1 MFEPRNTTFE
11 EDIRAFNTMYRMRV
25 EHTPSLQIG
34 MSVVQRL
41 KDFKSI
47 LAKELSEIDDIIA
60 KAAAW
65 KLCSFYYKTRAD
77 GSIDIDSGYIPTE
90 LEVLTDL
97 ADLFGD
103 LQVYCASE
111 MCKFGLPLVEVL
123 GTIMESNFSKMG
135 ADGLP
140 IYDSEGK
147 LQKGPNYWK
156 PEPKIAALLAIL
168 IGNVASNEAEVE
180 AVQKALGAFDPL
192 PGN

>member
-1 MFEPRNTTFE
+1 MFKPRTTTFE

-25 EHTPSLQIG
+25 EHTPSLNIG

-47 LAKELSEIDDIIA
+47 LSKELNEIDDIIV
-60 KAAAW
+60 KAE
-65 KLCSFYYKTRAD
+65 LREMEFVHD
-77 GSIDIDSGYIPTE
+77 GVLIPTE

-123 GTIMESNFSKMG
+123 GAIMESNFSKMG

-156 PEPKIAALLAIL
+156 PEPKIALLLATL
-168 IGNVASNEAEVE
+168 MGNVSFDMEEVE
-180 AVQKALGAFDPL
+180 EVQKALGAFDPL
-192 PGN
+192 PGM